1 MRRGGGNQVFT
12 VAWEEAKTFSPPP
25 PPSDSGKSFGHTCRE
40 QHRMGGRGP
49 GLGMKEPRVSP
60 RHQWRDSELEGAR
73 EEPV

>member
-1 MRRGGGNQVFT
+1 MEIKCLLWLGRRPRH
-12 VAWEEAKTFSPPP
+12 SPPPP

>member
-1 MRRGGGNQVFT
+1 MEIKCLLWLGRRPRH
-12 VAWEEAKTFSPPP
+12 SPPP
-25 PPSDSGKSFGHTCRE
+25 PPSDSGKSFGHTCKE